1 MLEEMKYKGVE
12 LDRTEM
18 LATSVLAVVKKR
30 KYFYRPELTLETL
43 IKDIRDKNREKTW
56 VDGDYENDGYWLKGE
71 VKNEELEKALKT
83 IEAARE
89 KDKKLLEEYYDRKN
103 GDLVRILETVE
114 TLVYPYSNLKQ
125 DEYGKIG
132 GSY

>member
-12 LDRTEM
+12 LDRTEI
-18 LATSVLAVVKKR
+18 LATSVLVVVKER
-30 KYFYRPELTLETL
+30 KYFYQPELTLETL

-103 GDLVRILETVE
+103 GDLERILETVE
-114 TLVYPYSNLKQ
+114 TFVYPYSNLKQ
-125 DEYGKIG
+125 DEYGKLG
-132 GSY
+132 GGY